1 MKTDISHED
10 IGCDSSSEEEVPDL
24 HPMLSSNGVQTKI
37 TNKSSLVPAST
48 LDAVSAIS
56 RKNSHK
62 RQDNSTSDVATLMH
76 LLRANIGIGLLTMP
90 NAIQDAGYV
99 VGPIFLAITGLLA
112 CHCMTI
118 LVRCS
123 HALCDQLGVSS
134 LDYADVG
141 ELALVYKLGLKR
153 TSLLA
158 RHVINLLLVTA
169 QLGICCTY
177 FLFLA
182 ENTGRLIL
190 VAGGPYISNNTLILY
205 FLPVLILLSFIRSL
219 KALAPFSAVANLCY
233 LYGSLTFVLFCA
245 ITILR
250 RQAVA
255 EDARPVASTGYTY
268 ALFFGNILFAFE
280 GIGGVLPIENKI
292 AKPRHF
298 SPLLWTTIS
307 LVTLF
312 FVVVGLSGYL
322 AFGSQLKPV
331 ISLDF
336 PIRLTSAYELAYPI
350 AILYLVIGTMGSFL
364 VQFYVPMD
372 ILEPLFLRKIRSS
385 WVRLFTQ
392 LAFRMSI
399 VVVTAGIPIIISNL
413 NLLIDLIGAGSSS
426 FLSLTIPALL
436 EMIVFSK
443 QKRYGLPYK
452 VWVFKDLFIFA
463 FGFIG
468 AVFGTGL
475 TIYKIV
481 VPDSN

>member
-1 MKTDISHED
+1 MKKTVSNHI
-10 IGCDSSSEEEVPDL
+10 ICDSSSEEELPDL
-24 HPMLSSNGVQTKI
+24 HPMLSSNGVKRETVLKTALI
-37 TNKSSLVPAST
+37 PAST

-62 RQDNSTSDVATLMH
+62 RQRNSTSAVATLMH
-76 LLRANIGIGLLTMP
+76 LLRANIGIGLLSMP
-90 NAIQDAGYV
+90 NAIQDAGYIA
-99 VGPIFLAITGLLA
+99 GPIFIGLMGFLA

-123 HALCDQLGVSS
+123 HELSDELGISS

-158 RHVINLLLVTA
+158 RHAINLLLIMA

-190 VAGGPYISNNTLILY
+190 VSGGPSLSNNTLILY
-205 FLPVLILLSFIRSL
+205 FLPLMILLSFIRSL

-233 LYGSLTFVLFCA
+233 LYGSLTFVLFCG
-245 ITILR
+245 ITIVR

-268 ALFFGNILFAFE
+268 ALFFGNIIFAFE
-280 GIGGVLPIENKI
+280 GIGGILPIENKM
-292 AKPRHF
+292 AKPRLF
-298 SPLLWTTIS
+298 SPLLWTTITS
-307 LVTLF
+307 VTLF
-312 FVVVGLSGYL
+312 FVVVGLSGYI

-336 PIRLTSAYELAYPI
+336 PVRLTSPYELAYPI
-350 AILYLVIGTMGSFL
+350 AILYLVVGTMGSYL
-364 VQFYVPMD
+364 IQFYVPMD
-372 ILEPLFLRKIRSS
+372 ILEPFFLRKIRRS
-385 WVRLFTQ
+385 WVRLVTQ
-392 LAFRMSI
+392 LGFRMSI
-399 VVVTAGIPIIISNL
+399 VVMTAVIPMLISNL
-413 NLLIDLIGAGSSS
+413 NLLIDLIGASSSS
-426 FLSLTIPALL
+426 FLSITIPALL
-436 EMIVFSK
+436 EMIVFWR

-452 VWVFKDLFIFA
+452 VWVIKDVLIFA

-468 AVFGTGL
+468 AVFGTAL
-475 TIYKIV
+475 TIFKIV
-481 VPDSN
+481 VSND